1 MPVQKRRQE
10 MIPMTNPYQAFRPLA
25 VPVLLVAL
33 AAFAL
38 LACFADEAAAADGAA
53 LSSSPRISD
62 IYSSIESADV
72 TVEGDAAGMTVWLDL
87 ISDGERIAS
96 QEISLDGPG
105 TWVAVWPK
113 FEAEKGNYDVCAGL
127 YRSRSEI
134 NGSEARSSPD
144 GSVVSRRC
152 YDFFYGGVQ
161 PIRFDVRDFRADSRG
176 MHLAISASDPTVVD
190 IYYMLMQGERVM
202 YVNREKAVAIAGS
215 YSMPLIRDYDW
226 KQILED
232 GQDYS
237 GRVKIVELNHNQTR
251 AFMNSFT
258 AAEDA
263 LITETYQDETGAS
276 ATVLGDSRV
285 PFEGSLRFILSQNGT
300 PVNVTEKKTPIL
312 LSGDDE
318 TVEISWNETLPAGV
332 YQLRTLLLGR
342 DRSIMDLE
350 ENVIEAEPIVR
361 ADASVEGEK
370 SPFPGVAAA
379 LVPLMIA
386 LLIAK
391 RRR

>member
-1 MPVQKRRQE
+1 

-33 AAFAL
+33 AAFAQ

-87 ISDGERIAS
+87 ISDGEGIAS

-113 FEAEKGNYDVCAGL
+113 FEAEKGSYDVCARL

-134 NGSEARSSPD
+134 NGSEARSGAED
-144 GSVVSRRC
+144 SVVSRRC
-152 YDFFYGGVQ
+152 YGFFYGGVQ

-258 AAEDA
+258 ATEDA

-386 LLIAK
+386 LFIAK